1 MDKSIIKLM
10 MKMFLGAV
18 HELCDILNFD
28 VHTFDPFMNNS
39 PQIKI
44 IILVQYSMVKY
55 IIL

>member
-1 MDKSIIKLM
+1 M